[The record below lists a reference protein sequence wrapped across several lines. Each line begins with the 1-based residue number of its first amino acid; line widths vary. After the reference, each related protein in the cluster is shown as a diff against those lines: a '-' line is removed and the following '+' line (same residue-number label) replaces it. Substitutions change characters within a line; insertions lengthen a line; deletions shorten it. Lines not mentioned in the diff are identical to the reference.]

1 MIRKRN
7 EKLDLHKLLLVAF
20 FALLAVLTV
29 VCEAVY
35 KSGSVGF
42 SSPPQRAFVIAKI
55 IFFTLIFLALFKLMA
70 FGTTLYD
77 NSQKTTWLTW
87 QKKDWIRCT
96 AILFLIYLVYLII
109 FYPGLCNYD
118 TTN

>member
-87 QKKDWIRCT
+87 QKKRLD
-96 AILFLIYLVYLII
+96 
-109 FYPGLCNYD
+109 
-118 TTN
+118 